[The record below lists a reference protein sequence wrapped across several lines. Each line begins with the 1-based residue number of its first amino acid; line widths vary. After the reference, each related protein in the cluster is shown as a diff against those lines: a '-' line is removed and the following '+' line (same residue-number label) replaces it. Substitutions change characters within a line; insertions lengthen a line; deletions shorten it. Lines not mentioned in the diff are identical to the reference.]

1 MFRIRGTRIDR
12 QRYLPKTS
20 GIPVRSLSVN
30 GKGPSL
36 QTTLD
41 YSVSAAGMKCFASK
55 INARQIYHFAQYEP
69 AGARERGSIAYV
81 GLFLAFSRPLELMQR
96 GFSII
101 QVLLSEDH
109 LRLPDS

>member
-1 MFRIRGTRIDR
+1 MT
-12 QRYLPKTS
+12 
-20 GIPVRSLSVN
+20 
-30 GKGPSL
+30 
-36 QTTLD
+36 
-41 YSVSAAGMKCFASK
+41 
-55 INARQIYHFAQYEP
+55 
-69 AGARERGSIAYV
+69 YV